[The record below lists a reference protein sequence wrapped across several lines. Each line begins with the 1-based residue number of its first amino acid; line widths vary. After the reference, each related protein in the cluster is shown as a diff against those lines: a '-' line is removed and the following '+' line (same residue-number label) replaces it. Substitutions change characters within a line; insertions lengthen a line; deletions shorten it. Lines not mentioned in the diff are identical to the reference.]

1 MKNTFLQLGF
11 CLRDEVMKFE
21 EAPVNNFILT
31 KLLPIY
37 CSSLALE
44 GKEMVLISTPVFYKR
59 EKLSSISWSMNSKLG
74 KRCYTS
80 TERPQLELKFRER
93 AHRNKYE

>member
-31 KLLPIY
+31 NYSQSIAHHLL
-37 CSSLALE
+37 
-44 GKEMVLISTPVFYKR
+44 
-59 EKLSSISWSMNSKLG
+59 
-74 KRCYTS
+74 
-80 TERPQLELKFRER
+80 
-93 AHRNKYE
+93 